1 MVTQLAA
8 SHNCQ
13 TSSTLKTGVADG
25 RRSLILPSS
34 TPPSPQEASF
44 ETLSTTATMISGLNL
59 DTFGFNLDFFAFISA
74 GAQKG
79 VVEQLETLKIS

>member
-1 MVTQLAA
+1 MREKKYKEKKTQKTTNPSVENPTVKVDERGTTEQTVRDSLVVTQLTA

-25 RRSLILPSS
+25 RRTLILPWS

-44 ETLSTTATMISGLNL
+44 
-59 DTFGFNLDFFAFISA
+59 
-74 GAQKG
+74 
-79 VVEQLETLKIS
+79 